1 MSETDEQLAQRAG
14 RGDRPAL
21 QRLLERHHD
30 TAFRFSYRLLGSR
43 ADAQDVAQEV
53 CIRLVERVA
62 SFRGDS
68 RFSTWLYQ
76 MVLNACRDHMRR
88 QGRVRE
94 LQQGFALAEAE
105 SRADWVDSDM
115 KLRWLYRALDQ
126 LKPDL
131 KETALLIL
139 AEEVTQEDAAAIL
152 GISAGTVAWRMSE
165 VKKRLRA
172 MADHDDERVGRP
184 EGDLPQR
191 GAAARR

>member
-1 MSETDEQLAQRAG
+1 MTGTDEALAARA
-14 RGDRPAL
+14 RSGDRSAL
-21 QRLLERHHD
+21 QLLLERHHE

-43 ADAQDVAQEV
+43 ADAQDVAQDI
-53 CIRLVERVA
+53 CIRLVERIV

-76 MVLNACRDHMRR
+76 MVMNACRDYRRR
-88 QGRVRE
+88 QRTTRSMQDGYAVV
-94 LQQGFALAEAE
+94 QGNDA
-105 SRADWVDSDM
+105 ADWADSDR
-115 KLRWLYRALDQ
+115 KIRWLYLALDQ

-139 AEEVTQEDAAAIL
+139 AEGMTQDDAAAIL

-172 MADHDDERVGRP
+172 MAESDDER
-184 EGDLPQR
+184 
-191 GAAARR
+191 A

>member
-1 MSETDEQLAQRAG
+1 MSETDEELARRAG

-21 QRLLERHHD
+21 QRLLARHHD
-30 TAFRFSYRLLGSR
+30 TAFRFSYRVLGSR
-43 ADAQDVAQEV
+43 NDAQDVAQEV

-68 RFSTWLYQ
+68 GFSTWLYQ
-76 MVLNACRDHMRR
+76 LALNACRDHMRR
-88 QGRVRE
+88 QGRVRQ

-105 SRADWVDSDM
+105 SRADWADSGM
-115 KLRWLYRALDQ
+115 KVRWLYRALDQ

-172 MADHDDERVGRP
+172 MADHDDERV
-184 EGDLPQR
+184 
-191 GAAARR
+191 

>member
-1 MSETDEQLAQRAG
+1 MSGMDETLAQRAG
-14 RGDRPAL
+14 TGDRPAL

-53 CIRLVERVA
+53 CIRLVERIG
-62 SFRGDS
+62 SFRGES

-76 MVLNACRDHMRR
+76 LVLNACRDHKRR
-88 QGRVRE
+88 QGRARE
-94 LQQGFALAEAE
+94 MQQGFAVFQAE
-105 SRADWVDSDM
+105 SEADWADSDAR
-115 KLRWLYRALDQ
+115 LRWLYLALGQ

-131 KETALLIL
+131 RETALLIL
-139 AEEVTQEDAAAIL
+139 AEEMTQEDAAAIL

-172 MADHDDERVGRP
+172 MAEHDD
-184 EGDLPQR
+184 
-191 GAAARR
+191 A

>member
-1 MSETDEQLAQRAG
+1 
-14 RGDRPAL
+14 
-21 QRLLERHHD
+21 
-30 TAFRFSYRLLGSR
+30 
-43 ADAQDVAQEV
+43 VAQEV
-53 CIRLVERVA
+53 CIRLVQRIA

-76 MVLNACRDHMRR
+76 LVLNACRDHKRR

-94 LQQGFALAEAE
+94 MQQGFAAVQADDH
-105 SRADWVDSDM
+105 ADWADTDA
-115 KLRWLYRALDQ
+115 KLRWLYLALDR

-139 AEEVTQEDAAAIL
+139 AEDVTQDDAATIL

-172 MADHDDERVGRP
+172 MADNDD
-184 EGDLPQR
+184 
-191 GAAARR
+191 ARI

>member
-1 MSETDEQLAQRAG
+1 MSGTDEILAHRAG
-14 RGDRPAL
+14 AGDRPAL

-30 TAFRFSYRLLGSR
+30 TTFRFSYRLLGSR

-53 CIRLVERVA
+53 CIRLVERIA

-76 MVLNACRDHMRR
+76 LVLNACRDHQRR
-88 QGRVRE
+88 QGRLRDM
-94 LQQGFALAEAE
+94 QQGFAAFQSDDA
-105 SRADWVDSDM
+105 ANWADSDARV
-115 KLRWLYRALDQ
+115 RWLYQALDR

-139 AEEVTQEDAAAIL
+139 GEEVTQDDAATIL

-172 MADHDDERVGRP
+172 MAEHDDER
-184 EGDLPQR
+184 
-191 GAAARR
+191 A

>member
-1 MSETDEQLAQRAG
+1 MSGMDETLARQAG
-14 RGDRPAL
+14 AGDRPAL

-53 CIRLVERVA
+53 CILLVRHIG
-62 SFRGDS
+62 SFRGQS

-76 MVLNACRDHMRR
+76 LVLNACRDHRRR
-88 QGRVRE
+88 QGRLRE
-94 LQQGFALAEAE
+94 LQQGFAAIDADG
-105 SRADWVDSDM
+105 RADWADSEARV
-115 KLRWLYRALDQ
+115 RWLYLALDG

-139 AEEVTQEDAAAIL
+139 AEEVTQEDAASIL

-172 MADHDDERVGRP
+172 MADHDD
-184 EGDLPQR
+184 
-191 GAAARR
+191 ARA

>member
-1 MSETDEQLAQRAG
+1 MNGTDEALAAMARS
-14 RGDRPAL
+14 GDRPAL

-53 CIRLVERVA
+53 CIRLVQRID

-76 MVLNACRDHMRR
+76 LVLNACRDHRRR
-88 QGRVRE
+88 QARARE
-94 LQQGFALAEAE
+94 TQQGY
-105 SRADWVDSDM
+105 ADFQAHDHANWADSDARV
-115 KLRWLYRALDQ
+115 RWLYLALDR

-139 AEEVTQEDAAAIL
+139 AEEVTQEHAATIL
-152 GISAGTVAWRMSE
+152 GISAGTVAWRISE

-172 MADHDDERVGRP
+172 MADHDDESV
-184 EGDLPQR
+184 
-191 GAAARR
+191 

>member
-1 MSETDEQLAQRAG
+1 MSGLDETLAREAG
-14 RGDRPAL
+14 TGDRPAL

-53 CIRLVERVA
+53 CIRLVERIA

-76 MVLNACRDHMRR
+76 LVLNACRDHKRR

-94 LQQGFALAEAE
+94 MQQGFVAFHADAT
-105 SRADWVDSDM
+105 ADWADSDSRV
-115 KLRWLYRALDQ
+115 RWLYQALGR

-131 KETALLIL
+131 RETALLIL
-139 AEEVTQEDAAAIL
+139 AEEVTQDDAATIL

-172 MADHDDERVGRP
+172 MADNDD
-184 EGDLPQR
+184 
-191 GAAARR
+191 ARL

>member
-1 MSETDEQLAQRAG
+1 MSGLDEALAASARN
-14 RGDRPAL
+14 GDRPAL
-21 QRLLERHHD
+21 RRLLERHHD

-53 CIRLVERVA
+53 CIRLVERIA

-76 MVLNACRDHMRR
+76 LVLNACRDHRRR

-94 LQQGFALAEAE
+94 VQAGYATFQADAA
-105 SRADWVDSDM
+105 ADWADSER
-115 KLRWLYRALDQ
+115 KVRWLYLALDR
-126 LKPDL
+126 LKPEL

-139 AEEVTQEDAAAIL
+139 AEEVTQEDAASIL

-172 MADHDDERVGRP
+172 MAEHEDER
-184 EGDLPQR
+184 
-191 GAAARR
+191 A

>member
-1 MSETDEQLAQRAG
+1 MSGMDETLAHRAG
-14 RGDRPAL
+14 AGDRPAL

-53 CIRLVERVA
+53 LIRLVERIS

-68 RFSTWLYQ
+68 RFATWLYQ
-76 MVLNACRDHMRR
+76 LVLNACRDHMRR
-88 QGRVRE
+88 QGRLRD
-94 LQQGFALAEAE
+94 LQRGFANFQADAT
-105 SRADWVDSDM
+105 ADWADSDAR
-115 KLRWLYRALDQ
+115 LRWLYKALDQ

-139 AEEVTQEDAAAIL
+139 GEEVTQDDAATIL

-172 MADHDDERVGRP
+172 MAEHDDERT
-184 EGDLPQR
+184 
-191 GAAARR
+191 

>member
-1 MSETDEQLAQRAG
+1 MSGTDEKLAKLAG
-14 RGDRPAL
+14 QGDRQSL
-21 QRLLERHHD
+21 RRLLERHHA

-43 ADAQDVAQEV
+43 ADAEDVTQEV
-53 CIRLVERVA
+53 LIRLVERIA

-76 MVLNACRDHMRR
+76 LVLNACRDHMRR

-94 LQQGFALAEAE
+94 LQQGFAAFHADAT
-105 SRADWVDSDM
+105 ADWADSEDRV
-115 KLRWLYRALDQ
+115 RWLYLALDR

-139 AEEVTQEDAAAIL
+139 AEEVTQDDAATIL

-165 VKKRLRA
+165 VKKRLKA
-172 MADHDDERVGRP
+172 MAEHDER
-184 EGDLPQR
+184 L
-191 GAAARR
+191 

>member
-1 MSETDEQLAQRAG
+1 MSGLDETLAREAG
-14 RGDRPAL
+14 TGDRPAL

-53 CIRLVERVA
+53 CIRLVERIA

-76 MVLNACRDHMRR
+76 LVLNACRDHKRR
-88 QGRVRE
+88 QGRVHE
-94 LQQGFALAEAE
+94 MQQGFAAFHADAT
-105 SRADWVDSDM
+105 ADWADSDGRV
-115 KLRWLYRALDQ
+115 RWLYQALGR

-131 KETALLIL
+131 RETALLIL
-139 AEEVTQEDAAAIL
+139 AEDVTQDDAATIL

-172 MADHDDERVGRP
+172 MADNDD
-184 EGDLPQR
+184 
-191 GAAARR
+191 ARL

>member
-1 MSETDEQLAQRAG
+1 MSGTDEALAAKARS
-14 RGDRPAL
+14 GDRPAL

-30 TAFRFSYRLLGSR
+30 TAFRFSYRLLGSS

-53 CIRLVERVA
+53 LIRLVERIA
-62 SFRGDS
+62 TFRGDS

-76 MVLNACRDHMRR
+76 MVLNACRDHRRR
-88 QGRVRE
+88 QGRVQAME
-94 LQQGFALAEAE
+94 QGYALFHAHDQANW
-105 SRADWVDSDM
+105 ADSDAR
-115 KLRWLYRALDQ
+115 LRWLYLALDR

-139 AEEVTQEDAAAIL
+139 AEEVTQEHAATIL

-172 MADHDDERVGRP
+172 MADHDDERV
-184 EGDLPQR
+184 
-191 GAAARR
+191 

>member
-1 MSETDEQLAQRAG
+1 MDEALAAKARS
-14 RGDRPAL
+14 GDRPAL
-21 QRLLERHHD
+21 LRLLERHHD

-43 ADAQDVAQEV
+43 TDAQDVAQEV
-53 CIRLVERVA
+53 CIRLVERIA

-76 MVLNACRDHMRR
+76 LVLNACRDHVRR
-88 QGRVRE
+88 QGRVRDM
-94 LQQGFALAEAE
+94 QRGYAAFHAEDQANW
-105 SRADWVDSDM
+105 ADSDRR
-115 KLRWLYRALDQ
+115 LRWLYVALDQ

-139 AEEVTQEDAAAIL
+139 AEDVTQEDAATIL

-172 MADHDDERVGRP
+172 MVDHDDER
-184 EGDLPQR
+184 L
-191 GAAARR
+191 

>member
-1 MSETDEQLAQRAG
+1 MSGTDEALAAKARS
-14 RGDRPAL
+14 GDRPAL

-30 TAFRFSYRLLGSR
+30 TAYRFAYRLLGSR

-53 CIRLVERVA
+53 LIRLVQRIA
-62 SFRGDS
+62 TFRGDS

-76 MVLNACRDHMRR
+76 MVLNACRDHVRR

-94 LQQGFALAEAE
+94 MQQGYSTFHAQDQANWA
-105 SRADWVDSDM
+105 DSDQRV
-115 KLRWLYRALDQ
+115 RWLYQALDR

-139 AEEVTQEDAAAIL
+139 AEEVTQEHAATIL

-172 MADHDDERVGRP
+172 MADHDDERV
-184 EGDLPQR
+184 
-191 GAAARR
+191 

>member
-1 MSETDEQLAQRAG
+1 MSGTDEALAARAG
-14 RGDRPAL
+14 SGDRPAL

-30 TAFRFSYRLLGSR
+30 TAFRFSYRMLGSR

-53 CIRLVERVA
+53 CIRLVERIA

-76 MVLNACRDHMRR
+76 LVLNACRDHRRR
-88 QGRVRE
+88 QGRAHEV
-94 LQQGFALAEAE
+94 QDGYAAFQAGAA
-105 SRADWVDSDM
+105 ADWADSDR
-115 KLRWLYRALDQ
+115 KVRWLYLALDR

-139 AEEVTQEDAAAIL
+139 AEEVTQEDAAEVL
-152 GISAGTVAWRMSE
+152 GVSPGTVAWRMSE

-172 MADHDDERVGRP
+172 MADHDDERV
-184 EGDLPQR
+184 
-191 GAAARR
+191 

>member
-1 MSETDEQLAQRAG
+1 MNETDEALARKAG
-14 RGDRPAL
+14 KGDRPAL

-53 CIRLVERVA
+53 CIRLVERVG

-76 MVLNACRDHMRR
+76 LVLNACRDQRRR
-88 QGRVRE
+88 QGRVKA
-94 LQQGFALAEAE
+94 LQQGYALASAE
-105 SRADWVDSDM
+105 SQADWADSDM
-115 KLRWLYRALDQ
+115 KVRWLYRALDQ

-131 KETALLIL
+131 KETALLVL

-172 MADHDDERVGRP
+172 MADHVDERV
-184 EGDLPQR
+184 
-191 GAAARR
+191 